1 MLLIV
6 CLRGFTKFSTSESS
20 KKNVCIIDTIYTGTH
35 AHTHAHT
42 AGTQAS
48 CYKTTYIKTTN
59 MHLYKLETQF
69 ILYKQNS
76 VVVAAI
82 TVYGEVTMAL

>member
-6 CLRGFTKFSTSESS
+6 CLRGFTKFSTSENN
-20 KKNVCIIDTIYTGTH
+20 KKNVCIIDTIYTG
-35 AHTHAHT
+35 THAHT